1 MLSKVEKVIGSILT
15 KHNIPCIK
23 LLAIDSLMWLGFG
36 LIYFFYIC
44 KSVYSRIT
52 STKEKDNDL
61 ADTLNPIKI
70 VAGVSVFAVVCVICL
85 YLWRF
90 VLA

>member
-1 MLSKVEKVIGSILT
+1 MLDRIEKTIQHILT

-23 LLAIDSLMWLGFG
+23 LLAIDSLIWFGIG
-36 LIYFFYIC
+36 LIYFYYLC
-44 KSVYSRIT
+44 ESLYLRII
-52 STKEKDNDL
+52 SKEEKDNNL